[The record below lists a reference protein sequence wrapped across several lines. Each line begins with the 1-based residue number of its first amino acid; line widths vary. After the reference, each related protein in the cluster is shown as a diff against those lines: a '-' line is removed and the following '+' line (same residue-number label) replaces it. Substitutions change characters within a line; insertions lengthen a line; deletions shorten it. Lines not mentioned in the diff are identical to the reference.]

1 MADSREIK
9 LIINGQAAEGSLNVL
24 YKKASELKKVLNQL
38 DPNDERVAEFNKEL
52 SETQTRIDNARGA
65 MGMLKTTTSSFG
77 DTLANI
83 GKAAFWMAILQFV
96 YEWAKA
102 FVGVTQEVAKTRKEI
117 SLLTDATG
125 KDLDDLTTRV
135 TAIGKTFGA
144 DYMEVIKSANAVA
157 KQFGITQK
165 EAFDLIEKGFEQNGT
180 AFTDKLTDL
189 QEYPIQFKNAGISA
203 ESYFKIVSQEIKGG
217 IFDNKL
223 QDTIKEIG
231 LSLSEFTKTQ
241 QDALTAA
248 FGGEFTQNL
257 LTEIDTGAITTEQ
270 AFVKI
275 MKQSEKVGVSVT
287 QMQTITAD
295 VFKGAGEDV
304 GGAAYAWENYKK
316 AIDTT
321 GESTNEYA
329 KGNKAALDSAKVL
342 ASAQNELASVLE
354 KQNGNFQKFAN
365 EGLALAARILTVMI
379 EKVFSTGELMY
390 EAAKS
395 VGELLKSFGL
405 LNENTDLGAS
415 LLSVLSFALDA
426 LYIPFR
432 LIIAIVKG
440 VADMF
445 TFLSNSVQTYVNS
458 SPNLIKVFT
467 TIGEYLGKIGWAI
480 GQVVAGFDEL
490 FRKVGML
497 PEKKV
502 INVETKTTETDSTG
516 TKIKTKTD
524 AGVLTDAEKAAQKA
538 RETAAQ
544 KAKDEATK
552 LAEQQQ
558 KDEIKANEIR
568 EALRIKNIADETERQ
583 KAELEAKAL
592 KDAQEVNL
600 LKINELDKADLRKQI
615 AENLK
620 NDLQAIDRK
629 AFDENLAATIEGN
642 KIIDDLEKLRV
653 DKLNADKLSQAN
665 ADVINAEIGGDP
677 QAIFDAKIAQLATE
691 REIELANLELSE
703 AAKNEIIARYAQEE
717 KAIKQSKVDAEIA
730 TMNQMNDLGEQTLTD
745 MADIFGKQ
753 SALGKQALMAAKV
766 LNTSQVVMN
775 SIVEISSIWKD
786 SANIPIVG
794 QVIGALRTAAA
805 VARAAAAV
813 AQLGSTKFA
822 DGGLLQGNSHANGGI
837 KGTGRFGNF
846 EAEGGEF
853 FVNRQATANNLS
865 ALSMLNTYG
874 RNMSFDLVPRIKF
887 AMGGQLPNNIPS
899 QALGNS
905 FANQNIAQTNDMFM
919 IFNEQISGLR
929 SDINN
934 FETNKKTYI
943 VYTELET
950 VANDVTQ
957 IRSYGG

>member
-1 MADSREIK
+1 MAENKTIVLTIDGRKVFNTLYDMYAEAKK
-9 LIINGQAAEGSLNVL
+9 LRKELN
-24 YKKASELKKVLNQL
+24 SL
-38 DPNDERVAEFNKEL
+38 DPNVD
-52 SETQTRIDNARGA
+52 SEQIEKAKKNYQILQEQIQNVQQATGLARQA
-65 MGMLKTTTSSFG
+65 TSNFG
-77 DTLANI
+77 DTLAGI
-83 GKAAFWMAILQFV
+83 GKAAFWLAILQFI

-102 FVGVTQEVAKTRKEI
+102 FIGVTQEVAKTRKEI

-135 TAIGKTFGA
+135 TAISKTFGS
-144 DYMEVIKSANAVA
+144 DYKQVLESANDVA

-165 EAFDLIEKGFEQNGT
+165 EAFDLIEKGFENNG
-180 AFTDKLTDL
+180 DKFGEKLADL
-189 QEYPIQFKNAGISA
+189 GEYPIQFKNAGISA
-203 ESYFKIVSQEIKGG
+203 ESYFKIISQEIKGG

-248 FGGEFTQNL
+248 FGGEFTQKL

-354 KQNGNFQKFAN
+354 KQNGNFQNFAN
-365 EGLALAARILTVMI
+365 QGLAIAAKILTVVI
-379 EKVFSTGELMY
+379 EKVFSVGELMY
-390 EAAKS
+390 DAAKS

-405 LNENTDLGAS
+405 LNENTDLGAK
-415 LLSVLSFALDA
+415 LISVLSVAIDTL
-426 LYIPFR
+426 LIPLR
-432 LIIAIVKG
+432 LIVVIVKA
-440 VADMF
+440 VADGF
-445 TFLSNSVQTYVNS
+445 TFLTNSVNAYLST
-458 SPNLIKVFT
+458 SPNLTKFFA
-467 TIGEYLGKIGWAI
+467 TIGEYLSAI
-480 GQVVAGFDEL
+480 GSGIGEVLKGFGQL
-490 FRKVGML
+490 FTMIGIL
-497 PEKKV
+497 PEKKT
-502 INVETKTTETDSTG
+502 ITIETKKVETDSKG
-516 TKIKTKTD
+516 TEIKTKTD
-524 AGVLTDAEKAAQKA
+524 AGVLTEGEKAAQKA
-538 RETAAQ
+538 RETSAQ
-544 KAKDEATK
+544 KAKDDAQK
-552 LAEQQQ
+552 LAEQQI

-568 EALRIKNIADETERQ
+568 EQLRIKAIADESLRQ

-600 LKINELDKADLRKQI
+600 LKINELAKADLRKQI
-615 AENLK
+615 ADNLSK
-620 NDLQAIDRK
+620 DLQAIDEK
-629 AFDENLAATIEGN
+629 AFAEKIQSIIDGN
-642 KIIDDLEKLRV
+642 KIIEDLEKARV

-677 QAIFDAKIAQLATE
+677 QAIFDAKIAQLKTE
-691 REIELANLELSE
+691 RQIELEQLELSE
-703 AAKNEIIARYAQEE
+703 SAKKEIIARYAQEE
-717 KAIKQSKVDAEIA
+717 QNLRKSDFDARVA
-730 TMNQMNDLGEQTLTD
+730 MANQIFDLSESTLTN
-745 MADIFGKQ
+745 MAEFFGKQ

-766 LNTSQVVMN
+766 LNTGQVVMN
-775 SIVEISSIWKD
+775 SIVEISEIWKE
-786 SANIPIVG
+786 SAAIPVVG
-794 QVIGALRTAAA
+794 QVIGALKTAAA

-822 DGGLLQGNSHANGGI
+822 DGGLLSGPSHANGGI
-837 KGTGRFGNF
+837 RGSGKFGNF

-853 FVNRQATANNLS
+853 FVNKQATANNLS

-874 RNMSFDLVPRIKF
+874 KNTQFDIVPRMRF
-887 AMGGQLPNNIPS
+887 AIGGQLPNTTPTVTS
-899 QALGNS
+899 SA
-905 FANQNIAQTNDMFM
+905 
-919 IFNEQISGLR
+919 IFNQGTDFSQVIE
-929 SDINN
+929 NN
-934 FETNKKTYI
+934 NENFAMLGKQLEMAQNKEVVL
-943 VYTELET
+943 VYTQLEDFGSN
-950 VANDVTQ
+950 VAKV
-957 IRSYGG
+957 RGY